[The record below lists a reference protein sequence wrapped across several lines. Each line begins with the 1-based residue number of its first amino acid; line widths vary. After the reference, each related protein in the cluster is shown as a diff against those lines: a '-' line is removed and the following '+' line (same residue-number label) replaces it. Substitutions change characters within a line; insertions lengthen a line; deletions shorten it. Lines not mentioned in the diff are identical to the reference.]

1 MKVLVNVVK
10 LIKIKALSFNT
21 FSFYR
26 GNAHNKL
33 FQFVRFAHPLRLT
46 KGGISKKQVGYYP
59 FRAQAHLFHPN
70 YDTRKAMTKL
80 ITLIGIT
87 HSFSC

>member
-46 KGGISKKQVGYYP
+46 KGGISKN
-59 FRAQAHLFHPN
+59 RLDITRSAHKRICSTQTTIPV
-70 YDTRKAMTKL
+70 KL
-80 ITLIGIT
+80 
-87 HSFSC
+87 